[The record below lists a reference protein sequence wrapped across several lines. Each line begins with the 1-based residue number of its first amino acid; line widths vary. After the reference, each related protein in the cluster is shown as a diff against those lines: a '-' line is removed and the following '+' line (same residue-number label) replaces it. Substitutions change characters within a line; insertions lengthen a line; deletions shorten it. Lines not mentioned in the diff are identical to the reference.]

1 MTYIERSIE
10 INAPVE
16 KVFQFAADWKNWHEF
31 FEGVS
36 DFRPTTETKRGNGS
50 RFAYKAKLLGMKAP
64 VETEIQEFV
73 ENEGWTGVSVKG
85 VESKTRWIFVQVNG
99 KTKFTYGLSYSL
111 PIPILGNV
119 LDRLFVKPA
128 WESIIENSLQNLK
141 ERMELKPTEELTSA

>member
-1 MTYIERSIE
+1 MTYIEGSIE
-10 INAPVE
+10 INASVE
-16 KVFQFAADWKNWHEF
+16 KVFQFAADWKNWPEF

-50 RFAYKAKLLGMKAP
+50 RFAYKAKLLGMKAS

-73 ENEGWTGVSVKG
+73 ENEGWAGVSVKG
-85 VESKTRWIFVQVNG
+85 VESKTRWIFRQVNG
-99 KTKFTYGLSYSL
+99 KTKFTYGMSYSL

-128 WESIIENSLQNLK
+128 WERIIKNSLQNLK
-141 ERMELKPTEELTSA
+141 ERMELKLTGDPTST